1 MGTVDLTY
9 TGLAVGMLLMLIPFY
24 FLWRFRTGL
33 LSSALWGTVRMTV
46 QLLLIGVYLRFLFQ
60 WDNEWVN
67 VLWMAVMAVI
77 ASHTAVSRTALRREV
92 RSCRFSRAFWLRSC
106 WCRCISWPS

>member
-67 VLWMAVMAVI
+67 VLWMAIMAVI
-77 ASHTAVSRTALRREV
+77 ASHTAVSRTALRR
-92 RSCRFSRAFWLRSC
+92 
-106 WCRCISWPS
+106 

>member
-33 LSSALWGTVRMTV
+33 LTSALWVTGRMTV
-46 QLLLIGVYLRFLFQ
+46 QLFINGL
-60 WDNEWVN
+60 
-67 VLWMAVMAVI
+67 
-77 ASHTAVSRTALRREV
+77 
-92 RSCRFSRAFWLRSC
+92 
-106 WCRCISWPS
+106 